1 MISLRSVPILAIS
14 VAALGVI
21 AWAMALSAGSTRL
34 YSDGL
39 GPHGPATV
47 IAQR

>member
-1 MISLRSVPILAIS
+1 MLSFRSVPILAIS
-14 VAALGVI
+14 VAALVVI
-21 AWAMALSAGSTRL
+21 AWAMAVSGGSTRL

-47 IAQR
+47 LAER